1 MGSPALWGILAVV
14 TLATY
19 VWRAGGVV
27 IAARIDPDGALS
39 RWFGCVAYGM
49 VAGLISR
56 ILLLPS
62 GVLAETPLIDRLA
75 ALAVGFVLF
84 LACRRHMV
92 PGMLGAVLA
101 FAALAAARAEG
112 ML

>member
-1 MGSPALWGILAVV
+1 MGSPALWGTLAVV

-39 RWFGCVAYGM
+39 RWFSCVAYGM
-49 VAGLISR
+49 VAGLMSR

-62 GVLAETPLIDRLA
+62 GVLAETPLIDRLG
-75 ALAVGFVLF
+75 ALAAGFVLF
-84 LACRRHMV
+84 FAFRGHMV
-92 PGMLGAVLA
+92 PGMVGAVAA

-112 ML
+112 IL